1 MAVRLCFK
9 DDHGDADSGPN
20 GVTPSVTPL
29 GADRPAN
36 EGAPAPRGEGLVPW
50 VGLDG
55 LTAALAGD
63 PLEATPPS
71 LALLRDGFDGRAL
84 ASRDAQAGRLWRIG
98 RWLATQTSRRP
109 GSLQIIDDWTVVVD
123 RRLVQS
129 DAAGNIRELSS
140 RPKDQGTRLAS
151 LACWGRRR

>member
-1 MAVRLCFK
+1 MRLCFK
-9 DDHGDADSGPN
+9 DHREASSGPN
-20 GVTPSVTPL
+20 GAAPSVTPL
-29 GADRPAN
+29 RADGPAN
-36 EGAPAPRGEGLVPW
+36 EGAAPPRGEGLVPW
-50 VGLDG
+50 TGLDG
-55 LTAALAGD
+55 LTAALAAD

-84 ASRDAQAGRLWRIG
+84 ASRDAQAGRLWRMG
-98 RWLATQTSRRP
+98 RWLATQTTRRP

-123 RRLVQS
+123 RRLFQS

>member
-9 DDHGDADSGPN
+9 DHGQAGGGPN
-20 GVTPSVTPL
+20 GAAPSVTPL
-29 GADRPAN
+29 RADRPAN
-36 EGAPAPRGEGLVPW
+36 EGAPPPWGKGLVPW
-50 VGLDG
+50 TGLDG

-84 ASRDAQAGRLWRIG
+84 ASPDDQACRLWRMG
-98 RWLATQTSRRP
+98 RWLATQTTRRP
-109 GSLQIIDDWTVVVD
+109 GSLQIIDDWTVVID
-123 RRLVQS
+123 RRVVQS
-129 DAAGNIRELSS
+129 DAAGNIHELSS

>member
-9 DDHGDADSGPN
+9 DHGETGSGPN
-20 GVTPSVTPL
+20 GAAPSVTPL

-36 EGAPAPRGEGLVPW
+36 QGAPAPWGEGLVPW
-50 VGLDG
+50 TGLDG
-55 LTAALAGD
+55 LAAALAGD
-63 PLEATPPS
+63 SLEATPPS

-84 ASRDAQAGRLWRIG
+84 ASGDDQAGRLWRIG
-98 RWLATQTSRRP
+98 RWLATQTTRRP

-123 RRLVQS
+123 RRVVQS